1 MAEEPKGVPL
11 CRKMTMEEFR
21 EGYVDAHYP
30 GLTGYGYQAEMISE
44 RRAMQVMEKILKD
57 VVWIERCVNMHP
69 VLHMKDGKELYVQ
82 DTDDFPTPTS
92 EEW

>member
-1 MAEEPKGVPL
+1 M
-11 CRKMTMEEFR
+11 
-21 EGYVDAHYP
+21 D
-30 GLTGYGYQAEMISE
+30 
-44 RRAMQVMEKILKD
+44 KILKD

-92 EEW
+92 EE